1 MLKVL
6 KLFYIFVF
14 LIHTKNLYSAWDN
27 GGVIAIIQSVTVL
40 QNGTFYIIT
49 DKDICDGGEINK
61 VAYVYKEAK
70 PNGIEQTSEGIKMM
84 LSIALT
90 AQATQKKVQLFAD
103 DSGSARGCKLGAIK
117 VY

>member
-1 MLKVL
+1 MFLSIYSNS
-6 KLFYIFVF
+6 LF
-14 LIHTKNLYSAWDN
+14 SAWDN
-27 GGVIAIIQSVTVL
+27 GGVIANVLSVTVL

-49 DKDICDGGEINK
+49 DKDICDGGEVNK
-61 VAYVYKEAK
+61 VAYVYKGAQ
-70 PNGIEQTSEGIKMM
+70 PNGVEQTSEGIRMM

-117 VY
+117 VL